1 MAKECELVATSPP
14 SIELS
19 GVSKRY
25 QGRDVVTNVTLSVA
39 AGEVVGL
46 IGPNGCGKTTVL
58 RMVAGLVQPSGGT
71 VTVNGQLLADLPGG
85 IPAGLGVLFDPPGLL
100 PHLSGLTN
108 LLMLATLRR
117 VITDDEV
124 RAWMRRV
131 GLDPND
137 RKRVGAYSQGMV
149 QRLGLAQALMES
161 PTVLLLDEPTN
172 ALDPAGVDLVATLI
186 REQQTRGAAILVAS
200 HYLEE
205 VARVCTRVFKI
216 AEGRVALA
224 TGRDLTRSVEADDAR
239 PVTP

>member
-1 MAKECELVATSPP
+1 MATSPP

-71 VTVNGQLLADLPGG
+71 VTVNGQPLADLPGG

-216 AEGRVALA
+216 VEGRVALA

>member
-1 MAKECELVATSPP
+1 MATSPP

>member
-71 VTVNGQLLADLPGG
+71 VTVNGQPLADLPGG

-216 AEGRVALA
+216 VEGRVALA

>member
-1 MAKECELVATSPP
+1 MATSPP

-71 VTVNGQLLADLPGG
+71 VTVNGQPLADLPGG

>member
-71 VTVNGQLLADLPGG
+71 VTVNGQPLADLPGG